1 MITRRCRRGN
11 SKWELVE
18 KKRPTECEHEQ
29 RTEEGGGQ
37 KGRWTLLMLSTDR
50 KSAEL
55 TPSVNEPQR
64 RRGYTELLERRAKIS
79 VETTEG

>member
-1 MITRRCRRGN
+1 
-11 SKWELVE
+11 
-18 KKRPTECEHEQ
+18 
-29 RTEEGGGQ
+29 
-37 KGRWTLLMLSTDR
+37 MLSTDR

-79 VETTEG
+79 VETTEGWRKKERGDRQGKNAC